1 VRVTESFI
9 GYKTLHFDRTISV
22 EPLDLPPHTYESDA
36 LWLGFPKRV
45 PGLPPADLLGG
56 LHGAEHALI
65 AIAPLLVLCDRED
78 IAGVSSPLYEQTTLP
93 TIILFDE
100 IEGGAGLTEVL
111 YTSFGRLAKEAL
123 SLVSDCPCTD
133 GCPSCIYSPRCG
145 SHNQPLSKDG
155 TIKVLHLLTEGTNT
169 GLKIK

>member
-1 VRVTESFI
+1 
-9 GYKTLHFDRTISV
+9 
-22 EPLDLPPHTYESDA
+22 
-36 LWLGFPKRV
+36 WLGFPKGV

-100 IEGGAGLTEVL
+100 IQGGAGLTEVL